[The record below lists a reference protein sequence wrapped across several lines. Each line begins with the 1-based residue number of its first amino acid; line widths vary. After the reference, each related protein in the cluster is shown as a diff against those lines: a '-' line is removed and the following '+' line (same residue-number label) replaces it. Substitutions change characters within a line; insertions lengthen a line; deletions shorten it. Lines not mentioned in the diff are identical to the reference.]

1 MKKPNLKF
9 PRLRNERGRF
19 IEKTKARVFFE
30 LAGIEK
36 KLKTNQWGKLIFTNQ
51 DLKEIQQDAQK
62 KYTEQKDNFSKIEN
76 SVFVDYLSI
85 TGTIKKIEETKGQ
98 ISIETPKKIYE
109 TERLES
115 IYLVQRYE
123 TIIRQNFPEVAQ
135 VIFIVEERGKDLKII
150 CK

>member
-1 MKKPNLKF
+1 MKKPKLKF
-9 PRLRNERGRF
+9 PRLRNEKGRF
-19 IEKTKARVFFE
+19 IEKAKARVFFE

-36 KLKTNQWGKLIFTNQ
+36 KFKTNQWGKLIFTNQ

-85 TGTIKKIEETKGQ
+85 TGTIKKIDETKGQ
-98 ISIETPKKIYE
+98 IFIETPKSTYE
-109 TERLES
+109 TDKLKS

-123 TIIRQNFPEVAQ
+123 TIIKQNFPEIAQ

-150 CK
+150 CR